1 MKNFFKRTKDVVE
14 YILGSEYNSVQQ
26 NVELRDYTS
35 RLNTVLNSPR
45 FRTNYNISKHSLVA
59 TPVVRLT
66 DEAYQLELKTKSDI
80 SNYTK
85 IRREVIQ
92 SLIVHGTVIVHQFA
106 PDKYEV
112 IPLHLTSN
120 YFAQGREITKFSY
133 NFEGHNIE
141 IDENFHIF
149 TTIRDNSVYFGTSL
163 MPSIEEEILLM
174 IAHTQERTS
183 DSMNN
188 SRLGMSII
196 TPARVSPDFEEKL
209 KRTMAYLSKP
219 ESKYTPVTFPNGT
232 QIVYPQ
238 NTVLRSMSPDDIEL
252 VERIVCNLLGYPY
265 QFLART
271 QSQLGQ
277 GEQRTLRQLLA
288 TTINKYQQIEAQ
300 IVETLYDIKK
310 EDIVFTN
317 YAVDTPAD
325 VMGAAATLVSSGVIT
340 PAEAKVKYLGYDETQ
355 LTPED
360 NIRTI
365 TPGAQV
371 VGSQAIDTDE
381 DPRVKSHIPS
391 FALKIEQ
398 KARKFYKKYGNSPEQ
413 AFFVADLTVSDDEKA
428 FFKKCLNTYEEQNVQ
443 YLNHEDISKI
453 LTP

>member
-1 MKNFFKRTKDVVE
+1 
-14 YILGSEYNSVQQ
+14 
-26 NVELRDYTS
+26 
-35 RLNTVLNSPR
+35 
-45 FRTNYNISKHSLVA
+45 
-59 TPVVRLT
+59 
-66 DEAYQLELKTKSDI
+66 
-80 SNYTK
+80 
-85 IRREVIQ
+85 VIQ
-92 SLIVHGTVIVHQFA
+92 SLIVHGTVILYQFN
-106 PDKYEV
+106 PGEYEV

-120 YFAQGREITKFSY
+120 YFAQGREITKFTY
-133 NFEGHNIE
+133 NFENHQIDIE
-141 IDENFHIF
+141 DNFEIF

-183 DSMNN
+183 DSTNN

-209 KRTMAYLSKP
+209 KRTMAYLTKP
-219 ESKYTPVTFPNGT
+219 ESKYTPVTFPHGT

-238 NTVLRSMSPDDIEL
+238 NTVLRSMSPEDIEL

-265 QFLART
+265 QFIART

-300 IVETLYDIKK
+300 IVEKLYGIKK
-310 EDIVFTN
+310 ADIVFTN

-371 VGSQAIDTDE
+371 VDSQATDTDE
-381 DPRVKSHIPS
+381 DPRIKSNIPS
-391 FALKIEQ
+391 FALKIEK
-398 KARKFYKKYGNSPEQ
+398 KARNFYKKYGNSPEQ
-413 AFFVADLTVSDDEKA
+413 SIFVADLTVSDDEKKLFKA
-428 FFKKCLNTYEEQNVQ
+428 FLNAYEQNEVQ
-443 YLNHEDISKI
+443 YLNHEDIQKI